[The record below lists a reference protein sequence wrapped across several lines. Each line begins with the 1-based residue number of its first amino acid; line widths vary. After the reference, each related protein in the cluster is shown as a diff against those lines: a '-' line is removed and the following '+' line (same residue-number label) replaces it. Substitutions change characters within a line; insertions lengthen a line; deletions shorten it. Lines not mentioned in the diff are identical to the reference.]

1 MSKSRFTTTDVQ
13 AMVRDIR
20 AHTMGQRVANVYD
33 LSEKCYLLKFAIPG
47 KSAKITLLLESG
59 IRFHTTKYSRD
70 LPELPSAFAMKLRKF
85 IRTKRL
91 EDVRQIGIDRVVD
104 FKFGSGDAVN
114 HLILE
119 LYANGN
125 IVLTDGNYEVIAL
138 LRSHQF
144 EDDVTLK
151 VGEVYPIAYT
161 TNVSTQS
168 GSLNKANIDVNELA
182 EDMNNLQMGN
192 IDNIENTATHSNSS
206 GVLAMTVDE
215 FKNWAAAK
223 LIEFKEFHAHEE
235 LVHAAA
241 AEAKEREL
249 AMQPIEEPTKANMT
263 EKAQK
268 KAAKKLLAAQMAQ
281 AAASSKKKKTR
292 EMTLKQL
299 LLSKGSGVAACGPEV
314 LDHCLL
320 QARIKPSSRVDTISD
335 MPGEDVERMLSELS
349 DANRITERLNTPG
362 LPGFIVYKNIAPCKA
377 TPSDQTTTSTH
388 SGNGDFSAVAGNKEG
403 GTREVNTHTQDSLEF
418 IEFLPMLFEQHSGR
432 QVLTY
437 PSFDE
442 AVDEYYSKIEGQ
454 RLAREA
460 QAAEIA
466 AEKKI
471 EKIKRDQEKMQ
482 KSLIAQQER
491 MQRGASLLETYAE
504 EVDKVALVINSA
516 LGAGM
521 AWEDIGEMVK
531 AETAAG
537 NPIASLI
544 SRLDLQRNRLW
555 VKLRDNTS
563 VTSSSSTPASL
574 LADPLSNYN
583 NNEDFSEELV
593 EGGFVKV
600 TSASVPHN
608 MSMSGGA
615 MKNEEN
621 KDAELDMFSSDSED
635 EVKSAKST
643 PVALANTAANT
654 AATATETG
662 SPATVAAGVKSD
674 ASHTHPKSIAKDTA
688 TTSSTTKTP
697 MPAVRG
703 PTTVEVELD
712 LSLSAYANAR
722 KMYSQKKIAY
732 AKEAKT
738 VEASS
743 KVLQQVGERVLQGV
757 ESQKLKKNLKA
768 VRKVHWFEKFN
779 WCISSEGYLILSG
792 RDAQQNEILFKRYM
806 RPSDIYV
813 HADIPGAATC
823 IVRAKN
829 PSMLSAA
836 TGSAGVGNSSSSGG
850 HSGATSAS
858 GRPPA
863 AASAAP
869 NRPISPMAIQEAGMM
884 AVSRSNAWKGKIG
897 GVAAWWVW
905 ANQVSKTA
913 PSGEYLTTGSF
924 MILGKKNFL
933 PPMALEMGFG
943 VMFRLDDASVP
954 RHMKDWKDRSYLNDE
969 KSMTVFTDNL
979 DRYAVNF
986 QELGPNAL
994 CLGDSGDEN
1003 EDDLQQRQYH
1013 NDENSDGAVVHD
1025 CPALRLNDESI
1036 APLHSSKES
1045 SDAHALLTSTS
1056 PLSSTAVL
1064 GKKELRKAARAEKMK
1079 KAEEEKGK
1087 GKKKEKKD
1095 KDSGNKG
1102 PSVEEADQENQI
1114 EDEEE
1119 EEEEDEDVNFQ
1130 EYSEASEDMTSNSDG
1145 DNEKKRQEKGRE
1157 VALAEK
1163 EAVVI
1168 SHVKGTGGKQST
1180 QQQKKNVAHG
1190 GGGKGKKG
1198 SKGKGGKGRNAFSD
1212 EDDDL
1217 SISGRMNTTTSS
1229 QVGGAAK
1236 KKHLNKKKARRY
1248 AEQDEED
1255 RELAMLVLGHAS
1267 AKTGERLG
1275 DKTAKLVK
1283 EKKSSDLKTRQEK
1296 AGVGLVTEQRWEDL
1310 VEALPE
1316 SVRAV
1321 MEGIISGGF
1330 LKAGEIDA
1338 YEMRNLA
1345 NFPPEQGVEIL
1356 YLFSEGSNL
1365 KKAGNKSGFLA
1376 GIMRRFASAVA
1387 KKVEEDSSPQPQQQ
1401 QLKSS
1406 SKTELKDTPGDKESS
1421 QNDVVVDDDADVAE
1435 EDKQDQSEEALSR
1448 RARKKQEQDEI
1459 RAIMEA
1465 EGFAEEDEGKHADE
1479 VEKLTG
1485 CPVAE
1490 DVLLYAVP
1498 VCGPY
1503 ASMQNF
1509 KYKVKLTPGVG
1520 KKGKICKQSIELFTR
1535 ARECSAME
1543 KALMSGLT
1551 DPEMVSI
1558 MISDCR
1564 LSMPGLQQL
1573 QAEKRVSKKSQ
1584 RGQKK

>member
-1 MSKSRFTTTDVQ
+1 
-13 AMVRDIR
+13 
-20 AHTMGQRVANVYD
+20 MGQRVANVYD

-281 AAASSKKKKTR
+281 AAG
-292 EMTLKQL
+292 QL

-471 EKIKRDQEKMQ
+471 EKIKRDQEKMR
-482 KSLIAQQER
+482 KSLITQQER

-635 EVKSAKST
+635 EVKSAKSTPVALEEEENKDAELNMFSSDSEVEVKSAKST

-1056 PLSSTAVL
+1056 PLSSMAVL

-1119 EEEEDEDVNFQ
+1119 EEEEDEEPEEPEEPEQDPPKVTLDVDEKTLVHRPVTTPDLAPLVMSANFAQFSLPEESEGFDHIRYDWSKGAKADEYLKQWKISRKTNSRVEELRPSAWFHQRVQQWQQATQEWRQKVSEWKTQSQKKMKLRETKKSQRLQAMARLESQAKASAAKPMDKRTEKDAEMDKKREEEKAELEKQAAEAEAAEEQEKDAEEEAEKAFLELDIFGADDVNDVAGGIPLYRDFQ
-1130 EYSEASEDMTSNSDG
+1130 SEDWTLMQLVFELNLLVHAFTHDVADPERPGVHVDHLGFYFKKYFNKELRPKDYGVESVKELCEIVDDKVLYFTADDVLASQLDG
-1145 DNEKKRQEKGRE
+1145 EFETPAVLPKKVIEAARRYRRLRIDLGEKGA
-1157 VALAEK
+1157 ALKLSASAGQGGSRGAAGGGGGGGGGHQGWQNRSGGYGPAAPQK
-1163 EAVVI
+1163 FGKG
-1168 SHVKGTGGKQST
+1168 SHPYGGKT
-1180 QQQKKNVAHG
+1180 
-1190 GGGKGKKG
+1190 GGGKGWA
-1198 SKGKGGKGRNAFSD
+1198 GGKR
-1212 EDDDL
+1212 
-1217 SISGRMNTTTSS
+1217 
-1229 QVGGAAK
+1229 
-1236 KKHLNKKKARRY
+1236 
-1248 AEQDEED
+1248 
-1255 RELAMLVLGHAS
+1255 
-1267 AKTGERLG
+1267 
-1275 DKTAKLVK
+1275 
-1283 EKKSSDLKTRQEK
+1283 
-1296 AGVGLVTEQRWEDL
+1296 
-1310 VEALPE
+1310 
-1316 SVRAV
+1316 
-1321 MEGIISGGF
+1321 
-1330 LKAGEIDA
+1330 
-1338 YEMRNLA
+1338 
-1345 NFPPEQGVEIL
+1345 
-1356 YLFSEGSNL
+1356 
-1365 KKAGNKSGFLA
+1365 
-1376 GIMRRFASAVA
+1376 
-1387 KKVEEDSSPQPQQQ
+1387 
-1401 QLKSS
+1401 
-1406 SKTELKDTPGDKESS
+1406 
-1421 QNDVVVDDDADVAE
+1421 
-1435 EDKQDQSEEALSR
+1435 
-1448 RARKKQEQDEI
+1448 
-1459 RAIMEA
+1459 
-1465 EGFAEEDEGKHADE
+1465 
-1479 VEKLTG
+1479 
-1485 CPVAE
+1485 
-1490 DVLLYAVP
+1490 
-1498 VCGPY
+1498 
-1503 ASMQNF
+1503 
-1509 KYKVKLTPGVG
+1509 
-1520 KKGKICKQSIELFTR
+1520 
-1535 ARECSAME
+1535 
-1543 KALMSGLT
+1543 
-1551 DPEMVSI
+1551 
-1558 MISDCR
+1558 
-1564 LSMPGLQQL
+1564 
-1573 QAEKRVSKKSQ
+1573 
-1584 RGQKK
+1584 